1 MLRSAERGQTFVQ
14 INEKRI
20 IGLGIFSYQGEAH
33 REARNV
39 YRAMRSAKRGQ
50 ASVGKRIKRPGKC

>member
-1 MLRSAERGQTFVQ
+1 MQ